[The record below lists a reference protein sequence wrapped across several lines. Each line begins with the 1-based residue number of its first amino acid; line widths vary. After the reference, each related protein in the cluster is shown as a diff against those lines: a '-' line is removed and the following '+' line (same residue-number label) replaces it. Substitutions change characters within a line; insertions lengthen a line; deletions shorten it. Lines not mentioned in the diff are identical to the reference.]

1 MKQINIKV
9 FILTALIFSLS
20 SCLKESNMNIDSTKG
35 PKNVVEFGN
44 TGNNISGSS
53 STYPRFN
60 TDLGSVAAGAS
71 ASFNVNVSYSGV
83 DVAPSDITV
92 TIAPDASA
100 LETYNTENGTS
111 LEIPPASVV
120 SFPTTAVIK
129 KGTRLAQIPV
139 TVTVSNDFNF
149 DADYAVP
156 LSITAASL
164 GTVSSN
170 FGKALYSFSARNSY
184 DGVYDVTGTFVDLT
198 NANFVGYYPKSIGL
212 VTNGSS
218 GVSYYDYDLGNFGYL
233 FDTDGTGSLSYFGN
247 WAPVFKFDANGNVTS
262 VSNYYSD
269 PAPRS
274 RNSQLDTTTPGVV
287 NKYDAT
293 TKTLDVNYFMI
304 QSGNIRLKIH
314 EIYKY
319 KEPR

>member
-1 MKQINIKV
+1 MKQIKIKV
-9 FILTALIFSLS
+9 FALSVLIFSLS
-20 SCLKESNMNIDSTKG
+20 SCLKESNMNIDPSKG
-35 PKNVVEFGN
+35 PKNVVEFAN
-44 TGNNISGSS
+44 TGSNLAGSS

-71 ASFNVNVSYSGV
+71 GSFNVNLSYSGV

-92 TIAPDASA
+92 TIAEDESA
-100 LETYNTENGTS
+100 LETYNSENGTS
-111 LEIPPASVV
+111 FELPPASVV

-129 KGTRLAQIPV
+129 KGTRLGQISV
-139 TVTVSNDFNF
+139 TVTVTNDFNF
-149 DADYAVP
+149 DADYALP
-156 LSITAASL
+156 LSISAAST

-198 NANFVGYYPKSIGL
+198 NPNFVGYYPKSISL
-212 VTNGSS
+212 VTNGST
-218 GVSYYDYDLGNFGYL
+218 GVSYYDNDLGDFGYL

-247 WAPVFKFDANGNVTS
+247 WAPVFKFDANGNVIS

-287 NKYDAT
+287 NKYDPA

-304 QSGNIRLKIH
+304 QSGKIRLKIH
-314 EIYKY
+314 EVYTY
-319 KEPR
+319 NGPR